1 MMGMIESC
9 VGVLGDVLPKLG
21 EGVCDTRVAC

>member
-21 EGVCDTRVAC
+21 EGVCDTELN